1 MIRWKGAYAQV
12 DDVRQEFNK
21 QWALKIE
28 FVEEADKVESA

>member
-1 MIRWKGAYAQV
+1 MRRKGAYVQV